1 MIGREVEL
9 SRMEA
14 LIADVRTGRGGALV
28 LLGEAG
34 IGKTTL
40 VAAASAMADGLHVVR
55 VTGSQAEHDIPFAGL
70 HAVLGPFATEDN
82 LRTLPSVQRD
92 GLLVA
97 LGLKDGSPPGPL
109 VVGAATLGL
118 LAAVDSLLVLVD
130 DLQWLDA
137 ASRDAVTF
145 AARRLEAER
154 VAVIATFRTGDAD
167 GDGQDVVSGLPS
179 MRLAGLADG
188 AGLAP
193 AVHPTVAER
202 LRDATGGNPL
212 AMLEMVAAL
221 TSGQADG
228 SAPLPRTLP
237 ATNPE
242 QVYAA
247 RLATLDDPGRWA
259 ARVVAVAGRAPLDV
273 LARALGGGGL
283 DEIEPLDRLGLCRV
297 EEVVRWRHPLA
308 RSAAARGTGRE
319 VRAAHRAVA
328 DAWRGARV
336 PARAWHLA
344 DAAEGPDEE
353 ATAAL
358 VEAAEAAEARDA
370 GREAADAW
378 ERAAGLV
385 PDDERRATMTERA
398 ARAALRSG
406 ATRRAAEL
414 LDEALLRQPGPEQ
427 AARLLWQRGHIQHSL
442 GDPMRGLDLFLQAV
456 DLTNDPDLRVW
467 AAAEGVYAAM
477 YAGRPDQASR
487 MAALVRLHHCP
498 ERPVHAF
505 IASHATGAAAAL
517 EGDRAGAHEHL
528 EQARELVAGGVLE
541 EEPELLLWA
550 ITIELF
556 DPVDP
561 RLTPPLVAAMA
572 RVRASGD
579 LTWLPRVLHLAAR
592 RAEASGDWGLART
605 LTDECEVLSRASGQD
620 TQLVEALGIGCQMD
634 ALVGDTARLERR
646 LEELSTV
653 ASRTGADLL
662 EAYEPWIRALAA
674 LTAGDLR
681 TAIEQLRRTL
691 GVSPENLPLLVDT
704 LVRLGAAEEAL
715 ALIANHPEAGADTL
729 DVARALIDG
738 NPPEALLR
746 WPAAQRDRLLAAVER
761 ELVGERLRRMGRRV
775 EAREQLRAAYD
786 VFSEVGARP
795 WAERAETELRA
806 TGATVRRREHGDHLT
821 PSEERVARM
830 AAEGLATKDVAA
842 ALFLSPKTV
851 EFHLGNAYRKLG
863 VRNRTAL
870 ARAMGDPSAG

>member
-1 MIGREVEL
+1 MIGREVEI

-40 VAAASAMADGLHVVR
+40 LGAASAMADGLHVVR

-70 HAVLGPFATEDN
+70 HALLGPFATEDH

-179 MRLAGLADG
+179 MRLTGLADG

-259 ARVVAVAGRAPLDV
+259 ARVVAVAGRAPSTCWH
-273 LARALGGGGL
+273 ARWAAAGSTRSSRSTGWACAGWRRSCGGGTPWPG
-283 DEIEPLDRLGLCRV
+283 PLPPGA
-297 EEVVRWRHPLA
+297 P
-308 RSAAARGTGRE
+308 AARCGPLIAPWPTPGEAPGCPHAPGTSPTRRRARTRRPRRRWSRPRRPRRHAM
-319 VRAAHRAVA
+319 RAARRPTHGSERPAWCRTTSVGHDDRA
-328 DAWRGARV
+328 
-336 PARAWHLA
+336 
-344 DAAEGPDEE
+344 
-353 ATAAL
+353 
-358 VEAAEAAEARDA
+358 
-370 GREAADAW
+370 
-378 ERAAGLV
+378 
-385 PDDERRATMTERA
+385 RR
-398 ARAALRSG
+398 RAALRSG

-456 DLTNDPDLRVW
+456 DLTDDPDLRVW

-517 EGDRAGAHEHL
+517 DGDRAGAHERL
-528 EQARELVAGGVLE
+528 DRARELVSAGVLE

-592 RAEASGDWGLART
+592 RAEASGDWGLARHP
-605 LTDECEVLSRASGQD
+605 DRGVEVL
-620 TQLVEALGIGCQMD
+620 
-634 ALVGDTARLERR
+634 
-646 LEELSTV
+646 
-653 ASRTGADLL
+653 
-662 EAYEPWIRALAA
+662 
-674 LTAGDLR
+674 
-681 TAIEQLRRTL
+681 
-691 GVSPENLPLLVDT
+691 
-704 LVRLGAAEEAL
+704 
-715 ALIANHPEAGADTL
+715 
-729 DVARALIDG
+729 VARA
-738 NPPEALLR
+738 
-746 WPAAQRDRLLAAVER
+746 DRTR
-761 ELVGERLRRMGRRV
+761 SWWRRSG
-775 EAREQLRAAYD
+775 
-786 VFSEVGARP
+786 SGARWTRSSGTP
-795 WAERAETELRA
+795 RASSGGSRSCPRSPPGPVPTCSRRA
-806 TGATVRRREHGDHLT
+806 SRGSG
-821 PSEERVARM
+821 PSPR
-830 AAEGLATKDVAA
+830 
-842 ALFLSPKTV
+842 
-851 EFHLGNAYRKLG
+851 
-863 VRNRTAL
+863 
-870 ARAMGDPSAG
+870 